1 MNNNNHTPNNEMYY
15 RVGQNSITV
24 MYNDKEH
31 VVTKEMANYTA
42 LKEAIQ
48 TEDWNVVPGLL
59 SENKMI
65 SVLTHGRIT
74 AKDGKVFFD
83 NEEIHSAEAT
93 RLNYLLEEGFDKTAH
108 RFIQWMEKI
117 RQNPSYNCREQAYN
131 FLDHEGMPLT
141 EEGNIIGYKGVR
153 DDYKDKFS
161 GTFDNSPGKEHW
173 MLRNNVDDNPN
184 NGCSSGFHVG
194 SHDYANNWA
203 GSDGRLMEVEYNP
216 ADIVS
221 VPNEHGYGKLRV
233 SRYKVIREL
242 KNREILN
249 NGAYELSSDNQLF
262 DFLEEQI
269 EQGSIMLAEVQEAY
283 PGTTTA
289 DIRKCLADHD
299 YTAELEWSDWD
310 NDWLI
315 NMR

>member
-1 MNNNNHTPNNEMYY
+1 MNNNNHTPMYY
-15 RVGQNSITV
+15 RVGQHSITV
-24 MYNDKEH
+24 MHNDKEH
-31 VVTKEMANYTA
+31 VVTKEMANYPA

-48 TEDWNVVPGLL
+48 TEDWDAVPGLL
-59 SENKMI
+59 SENQMI
-65 SVLTHGRIT
+65 SMLTHGRIT

-83 NEEIHSAEAT
+83 DEEIHSAEAT
-93 RLNYLLEEGFDKTAH
+93 RLNYLLEEGFEDYAH

-131 FLDHEGMPLT
+131 FLDHDGMPLT
-141 EEGNIIGYKGVR
+141 ETGNIIGYKGVR
-153 DDYKDKFS
+153 DDYKDKYS
-161 GTFDNSPGKEHW
+161 GQFDNSPGQVLE
-173 MLRNNVDDNPN
+173 MERSGVDDNPN

-194 SHDYANNWA
+194 SHEYADSWA

-216 ADIVS
+216 KDIVS

-233 SRYKVIREL
+233 SKYKVIREL

-249 NGAYELSSDNQLF
+249 NGAYELSSDNHLF
-262 DFLEEQI
+262 DFLEERI
-269 EQGSIMLAEVQEAY
+269 EEGSIMLAEVQQAY

-299 YTAELEWSDWD
+299 YKAELEWSDYD
-310 NDWLI
+310 NDWSI
-315 NMR
+315 NMIY

>member
-1 MNNNNHTPNNEMYY
+1 MNNNNHTPMYY
-15 RVGQNSITV
+15 RVGQHSITV
-24 MYNDKEH
+24 MHNDKEH
-31 VVTKEMANYTA
+31 VVTKEMANYPA

-48 TEDWNVVPGLL
+48 TEDWEVIPGLL

-65 SVLTHGRIT
+65 SMLTHGRIT

-131 FLDHEGMPLT
+131 FLDHDGMPLT
-141 EEGNIIGYKGVR
+141 ETGNIIGYKGVR
-153 DDYKDKFS
+153 DDYKDKYS
-161 GTFDNSPGKEHW
+161 GKFDNSPGQVLE
-173 MLRNNVDDNPN
+173 MERSDVDDNPN

-194 SHDYANNWA
+194 SHEYADSWA

-216 ADIVS
+216 KDIVS

-233 SRYKVIREL
+233 SKYKVIREL

-249 NGAYELSSDNQLF
+249 NGAYELSSDNHLF
-262 DFLEEQI
+262 DFLEERTDD
-269 EQGSIMLAEVQEAY
+269 GPIMLAEVQQTF

-289 DIRKCLADHD
+289 DIRKCIADHG
-299 YTAELEWSDWD
+299 YTEDMQWSDYD
-310 NDWLI
+310 NDWSI
-315 NMR
+315 NMY